1 MTEEFMK
8 IIKQRYA
15 AWQELE
21 NIKSINSID
30 YNDNIELLIRFLKE
44 QQLFLKYMG
53 IKNKSQEDKY
63 PIICYL
69 KSKELDSRERA
80 VKGMSKYADLYWD
93 LQAPGD
99 SFGPSDFFAF
109 GKNRERFNKE
119 NENDIIYPLD
129 GENFTDDNTFLK
141 VQAEFIDEA
150 LRTDQEQAKRLILQ
164 KYRRR

>member
-1 MTEEFMK
+1 MTEEFLK

-15 AWQELE
+15 TWQELE

-30 YNDNIELLIRFLKE
+30 YNDNIDSLIRFLKE
-44 QQLFLKYMG
+44 QQLFLRYMG

-109 GKNRERFNKE
+109 GKNRERFNEE

-129 GENFTDDNTFLK
+129 GESFTDDNTFLK

>member
-1 MTEEFMK
+1 MTEEFLK

-44 QQLFLKYMG
+44 QQLFLRYMG

-93 LQAPGD
+93 LQTPGD
-99 SFGPSDFFAF
+99 SFGPSDFFVF

-129 GENFTDDNTFLK
+129 GESFTDDNTFLK

-164 KYRRR
+164 KYRKR

>member
-1 MTEEFMK
+1 MTEEFLK
-8 IIKQRYA
+8 IIKQQYA

-30 YNDNIELLIRFLKE
+30 YNDNIDSLIRFLKE
-44 QQLFLKYMG
+44 QQLFLRYMG

-80 VKGMSKYADLYWD
+80 VKGMSKYADLYCN
-93 LQAPGD
+93 LQAPD
-99 SFGPSDFFAF
+99 DLFGPSDFFAF

-129 GENFTDDNTFLK
+129 GESFTDYNTFLK

-164 KYRRR
+164 KYRKR

>member
-1 MTEEFMK
+1 MTEEFLK
-8 IIKQRYA
+8 IIKQLYA
-15 AWQELE
+15 TWQELE

-30 YNDNIELLIRFLKE
+30 YNDNIDSLIRFLKE
-44 QQLFLKYMG
+44 QQLFLRYMG

-109 GKNRERFNKE
+109 GKNRERFNEE

-129 GENFTDDNTFLK
+129 GESFTDDNTFLK

>member
-1 MTEEFMK
+1 MTEEFLK

-30 YNDNIELLIRFLKE
+30 YNDNIDLLIRFLKE
-44 QQLFLKYMG
+44 QQLFLRYMG

-69 KSKELDSRERA
+69 KSKELDSRERT
-80 VKGMSKYADLYWD
+80 VKRMSKYADLYWD

-119 NENDIIYPLD
+119 NENDIIYPPD
-129 GENFTDDNTFLK
+129 GQSFTDNNVLLK

-150 LRTDQEQAKRLILQ
+150 IRTNQEQAKRLILQ
-164 KYRRR
+164 KYRKR

>member
-1 MTEEFMK
+1 MTEEFLK

-30 YNDNIELLIRFLKE
+30 YNDNIDSLIRFLKE
-44 QQLFLKYMG
+44 QQLFLRYMG

-129 GENFTDDNTFLK
+129 GESFTDDNTFLK

>member
-1 MTEEFMK
+1 MTEEFLK

-21 NIKSINSID
+21 NIKSTNSID
-30 YNDNIELLIRFLKE
+30 YNDNIDLLICFLKE
-44 QQLFLKYMG
+44 QQLFLRYMG

-99 SFGPSDFFAF
+99 SFGPSDFFVF

-129 GENFTDDNTFLK
+129 GESFTDDNTFLK

-164 KYRRR
+164 KYRKR

>member
-1 MTEEFMK
+1 MTEEFLK

-30 YNDNIELLIRFLKE
+30 YNDNIDSLIRFLKE
-44 QQLFLKYMG
+44 QQLFLRYMG

-69 KSKELDSRERA
+69 KSKELDSKERT

-109 GKNRERFNKE
+109 GNNRERFNKE

-129 GENFTDDNTFLK
+129 GESFTDDNTFLK

>member
-1 MTEEFMK
+1 MTEEFLK

-21 NIKSINSID
+21 NIKSTNSID
-30 YNDNIELLIRFLKE
+30 YNDNIDLLICFLKE
-44 QQLFLKYMG
+44 QQLFLRYMG

-69 KSKELDSRERA
+69 KSKELDSKERT
-80 VKGMSKYADLYWD
+80 VKRMSKYADLYWD

-109 GKNRERFNKE
+109 GNNRERFNNK
-119 NENDIIYPLD
+119 I
-129 GENFTDDNTFLK
+129 
-141 VQAEFIDEA
+141 
-150 LRTDQEQAKRLILQ
+150 
-164 KYRRR
+164 

>member
-1 MTEEFMK
+1 M
-8 IIKQRYA
+8 
-15 AWQELE
+15 E
-21 NIKSINSID
+21 NIKSTNSID
-30 YNDNIELLIRFLKE
+30 YNDNIDLLICFLKE
-44 QQLFLKYMG
+44 QQLFLRYMG

-69 KSKELDSRERA
+69 KSKELDSKERT
-80 VKGMSKYADLYWD
+80 VKRMSKYADLYWD

-129 GENFTDDNTFLK
+129 GESFTDDNTFLK

-164 KYRRR
+164 KYRKR

>member
-1 MTEEFMK
+1 MTEEFLK

-15 AWQELE
+15 TWQELE
-21 NIKSINSID
+21 NIKSINLID
-30 YNDNIELLIRFLKE
+30 YNDNIDLLIRFLKE
-44 QQLFLKYMG
+44 QQLFLRYMG

-69 KSKELDSRERA
+69 KSKELDSRERT
-80 VKGMSKYADLYWD
+80 VKRMSKYADLYWD

-99 SFGPSDFFAF
+99 SFGPYDFFSF

-119 NENDIIYPLD
+119 NENDIIYPPD
-129 GENFTDDNTFLK
+129 GQSFTDNNVLLK

-150 LRTDQEQAKRLILQ
+150 IRTNQEQAKRLIIQ
-164 KYRRR
+164 KYRKR

>member
-1 MTEEFMK
+1 MTEEFLK

-30 YNDNIELLIRFLKE
+30 YNDNIDLLIRFLKE
-44 QQLFLKYMG
+44 QQLFLRYMG

-69 KSKELDSRERA
+69 KSKKLDSRERT
-80 VKGMSKYADLYWD
+80 VKRMSKYADLYWD

-119 NENDIIYPLD
+119 NENDIIYPPD
-129 GENFTDDNTFLK
+129 GQSFTDNNVLLK

-150 LRTDQEQAKRLILQ
+150 IRTNQEQAKRLILQ
-164 KYRRR
+164 KYRKR

>member
-1 MTEEFMK
+1 MTEEFLK

-21 NIKSINSID
+21 NIKSTNSID
-30 YNDNIELLIRFLKE
+30 YNDNIDLLICFLKE
-44 QQLFLKYMG
+44 QQLFLRYMG

-69 KSKELDSRERA
+69 KSKELDSKERT
-80 VKGMSKYADLYWD
+80 VKRMSKYADLYWD

-129 GENFTDDNTFLK
+129 GESFTDDNTFLK

-164 KYRRR
+164 KYRKR